1 MVPSGAMVFMKRRVR
16 MLAVV
21 ALSCVTAVSAQ
32 PSAGLWGRPDL
43 RYDGRFT
50 FVRLRWTGGT
60 FGAPPVG
67 MGINMWLHEFP
78 GAERNLM
85 SVLGDF
91 TEIDANTDGSLTLP
105 IDDPDLFKYPIA
117 MMWEPGFWVMTD
129 EQAALLRAYLHKG
142 GFIIFNDFEAGQWD
156 NFAAQLRR
164 VLPDAQLIR
173 LDATHPIFNSFLRI
187 DRIDAPNPINHHLG
201 GFTPEYFGVF
211 EDNDPTGRLMAVVN
225 YNTNLG
231 EFWQLAG
238 TGLLPFEAENT
249 GFRIGINYMMH
260 GLTH

>member
-1 MVPSGAMVFMKRRVR
+1 MVPSGTMVFMKRKGR

-21 ALSCVTAVSAQ
+21 ALRCVTAVSAQ
-32 PSAGLWGRPDL
+32 PSASLWGRPDL

-129 EQAALLRAYLHKG
+129 EQAALLQAYLHKG
-142 GFIIFNDFEAGQWD
+142 GFIIFNDFEGSQWD

-173 LDATHPIFNSFLRI
+173 LDATHPIFNSFFRI